1 MSHYEIILVL
11 QNEVEAS
18 HLESILKENKIP
30 HFIKSYHDLAYDG
43 LFQYQ
48 KGWGQVE
55 APAEYR
61 AEILEIYNDLI
72 KGE

>member
-18 HLESILKENKIP
+18 HLEAILNEHNIP
-30 HFIKSYHDLAYDG
+30 HFIKSYHDLAYNG
-43 LFQYQ
+43 LFQFQ

-55 APAEYR
+55 APPEYR
-61 AEILEIYNDLI
+61 DDIIEIYHDL
-72 KGE
+72 KQEM

>member
-1 MSHYEIILVL
+1 MSHYEIIIVL

-18 HLESILKENKIP
+18 HLESILKEKKIP

-43 LFQYQ
+43 LFQFQ

-55 APAEYR
+55 APPEFR
-61 AEILEIYNDLI
+61 DQIVDIYNDLNQ
-72 KGE
+72 GE